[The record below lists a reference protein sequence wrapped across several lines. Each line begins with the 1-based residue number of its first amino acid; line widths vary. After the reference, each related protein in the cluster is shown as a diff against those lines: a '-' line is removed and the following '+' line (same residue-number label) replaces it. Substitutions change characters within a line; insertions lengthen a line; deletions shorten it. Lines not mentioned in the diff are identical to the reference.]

1 LDIAPV
7 FTFAKLTVREASRR
21 KLLIALAAL
30 TLLIIVGT
38 SFLMSRLWTVS
49 GPNGLP
55 PTVVEVRLIASQLL
69 ILIAFMFAAVLALS
83 SVMVAA
89 PSISADVESGLV
101 LSMLSRPV
109 RRADLVIGKW
119 LGLAFLV
126 VLYAVGAGSLE
137 LLGIYLTTGY
147 LPPHPVELLAYISG
161 EGLILL
167 TLALLLST
175 RLPGMTGGII
185 GLVAYFIAWVG
196 GILGGVGLAIG
207 NDALRHTGTVI
218 ALLVPTD
225 QLWRGAV
232 YSMEP
237 ASILAAARA
246 AGRLAAGNPFLVS
259 DPPAVAFLAWTVIWV
274 LGLLALT
281 VWSFRTREV

>member
-1 LDIAPV
+1 VEIAPV

-21 KLLIALAAL
+21 KLLIALVAL
-30 TLLIIVGT
+30 TLLIVVGT

-49 GPNGLP
+49 GPNGRP
-55 PTVVEVRLIASQLL
+55 PSVVEVRLIASQLL

-119 LGLAFLV
+119 LGLAVLV
-126 VLYAVGAGSLE
+126 VLYAAGAGSLE
-137 LLGIYLTTGY
+137 LYGINLTTGY
-147 LPPHPVELLAYISG
+147 LPPHPVELLAYVAG
-161 EGLILL
+161 EGIILL

-185 GLVAYFIAWVG
+185 GLVAYFVAWVG
-196 GILGGVGLAIG
+196 GILGGVGVAIG

-218 ALLVPTD
+218 GLLVPTD

-237 ASILAAARA
+237 ASILAGARA
-246 AGRLAAGNPFLVS
+246 AGRFTAGNPFLVTE
-259 DPPAVAFLAWTVIWV
+259 PPAFAFLAWTAFWV
-274 LGLLALT
+274 VAILALT
-281 VWSFRTREV
+281 IWSFRTREV

>member
-1 LDIAPV
+1 MDVAPIL
-7 FTFAKLTVREASRR
+7 TFAKLTIWEASRR
-21 KLLIALAAL
+21 KLLIALVLL
-30 TLLIIVGT
+30 TLAIIVGT

-49 GPNGLP
+49 VQNGRP
-55 PTVVEVRLIASQLL
+55 PSEVEVRLIASQLL

-119 LGLAFLV
+119 LGLAVLV
-126 VLYAVGAGSLE
+126 VAYAGGSGFLE
-137 LLGIYLTTGY
+137 LLGISLTTGY
-147 LPPHPVELLAYISG
+147 VPPHPVQLLAYIAG

-185 GLVAYFIAWVG
+185 GLVAYFVAWVG
-196 GILGGVGLAIG
+196 GILGGVGVAIG

-218 ALLVPTD
+218 GLLIPTD

-232 YSMEP
+232 
-237 ASILAAARA
+237 
-246 AGRLAAGNPFLVS
+246 FQ
-259 DPPAVAFLAWTVIWV
+259 
-274 LGLLALT
+274 
-281 VWSFRTREV
+281 

>member
-1 LDIAPV
+1 MDVAPIL
-7 FTFAKLTVREASRR
+7 TFAKLTIWEASRR
-21 KLLIALAAL
+21 KLLIALVLL
-30 TLLIIVGT
+30 TLAIIVGT

-49 GPNGLP
+49 VQNGRP
-55 PTVVEVRLIASQLL
+55 PSEVEVRLIASQLL

-119 LGLAFLV
+119 LGLAVLV
-126 VLYAVGAGSLE
+126 VAYAGGSGFLE
-137 LLGIYLTTGY
+137 LLGISLTTGY
-147 LPPHPVELLAYISG
+147 VPPHPVQLLAYIAG

-185 GLVAYFIAWVG
+185 GLVAYFVAWVG
-196 GILGGVGLAIG
+196 GILGGVGIAIG

-218 ALLVPTD
+218 GLLIPTD

-246 AGRLAAGNPFLVS
+246 AGRLNSGNPFLVS
-259 DPPAVAFLAWTVIWV
+259 NPPAFAFLAWAAVWI

-281 VWSFRTREV
+281 IWSFRKREV

>member
-1 LDIAPV
+1 MDVAPIL
-7 FTFAKLTVREASRR
+7 TFAKLTIWEASRR
-21 KLLIALAAL
+21 KLLIALVLL
-30 TLLIIVGT
+30 TLAIIVGT
-38 SFLMSRLWTVS
+38 SFLMSRLWTV
-49 GPNGLP
+49 GGQNGRPLSE
-55 PTVVEVRLIASQLL
+55 VEVRLIASQLL
-69 ILIAFMFAAVLALS
+69 ILIAFMFSAVLALS

-89 PSISADVESGLV
+89 PSISADVESGLA

-119 LGLAFLV
+119 LGLAVLV
-126 VLYAVGAGSLE
+126 VAYAGGSGFLE
-137 LLGIYLTTGY
+137 LVGISLTTGY
-147 LPPHPVELLAYISG
+147 VPPHPVQLLAYIAG

-185 GLVAYFIAWVG
+185 GLVAYFVAWVG
-196 GILGGVGLAIG
+196 GILGGVGAAIG

-218 ALLVPTD
+218 GLLIPTD

-246 AGRLAAGNPFLVS
+246 AGRFNGGNPFLVS
-259 DPPAVAFLAWTVIWV
+259 DPPAFAFLAWTAVWI

-281 VWSFRTREV
+281 MWSFRKREV

>member
-1 LDIAPV
+1 MDVAPL

-21 KLLIALAAL
+21 KLLIALVGL
-30 TLLIIVGT
+30 TLLVIVGT

-49 GPNGLP
+49 GPNGRP
-55 PTVVEVRLIASQLL
+55 PSVVEVRLIASQLL

-89 PSISADVESGLV
+89 PSLSADVESGLV

-126 VLYAVGAGSLE
+126 VLYAAGAGSLE
-137 LLGIYLTTGY
+137 LFGVYLTTGY
-147 LPPHPVELLAYISG
+147 LPPHPVELLAYVAG

-218 ALLVPTD
+218 GLLIPTD

-232 YSMEP
+232 FSMEP

-246 AGRLAAGNPFLVS
+246 AGRLTAGNPFLVS
-259 DPPAVAFLAWTVIWV
+259 DPPAFAFLAWTVVWV

-281 VWSFRTREV
+281 IWSFRTREV

>member
-1 LDIAPV
+1 MDVAPIL
-7 FTFAKLTVREASRR
+7 TFAKLTIWEASRR
-21 KLLIALAAL
+21 KLLIALVLL
-30 TLLIIVGT
+30 TLGIIVGT

-49 GPNGLP
+49 GQNGRPLSE
-55 PTVVEVRLIASQLL
+55 VEVRLIASQLL
-69 ILIAFMFAAVLALS
+69 ILIAFMFSAVLALS

-119 LGLAFLV
+119 LGLAVLV
-126 VLYAVGAGSLE
+126 IAYAGGSGFLE
-137 LLGIYLTTGY
+137 LLGISLTTGY
-147 LPPHPVELLAYISG
+147 VPPHPVELLAYVAG

-185 GLVAYFIAWVG
+185 GLVAYFVAWVG
-196 GILGGVGLAIG
+196 GILGGVGAAVG

-218 ALLVPTD
+218 GLLIPTD

-246 AGRLAAGNPFLVS
+246 AGRFNGGNPFLVS
-259 DPPAVAFLAWTVIWV
+259 DPPAFAFLAWTAVWI

-281 VWSFRTREV
+281 MWSFRKREV

>member
-1 LDIAPV
+1 MDVAPIL
-7 FTFAKLTVREASRR
+7 TFAKLTIWEASRR
-21 KLLIALAAL
+21 KLLIALVLL
-30 TLLIIVGT
+30 TLAIIVGT

-49 GPNGLP
+49 VQNGRP
-55 PTVVEVRLIASQLL
+55 PSEVEVRLIASQLL

-119 LGLAFLV
+119 LGLAVLV
-126 VLYAVGAGSLE
+126 VAYAGGSGFLE
-137 LLGIYLTTGY
+137 LLGISLTTGY
-147 LPPHPVELLAYISG
+147 VPPHPVQLLAYIAG

-185 GLVAYFIAWVG
+185 GLVAYFVAWVG
-196 GILGGVGLAIG
+196 GILGGVGVAIG

-218 ALLVPTD
+218 GLLIPTD

-246 AGRLAAGNPFLVS
+246 AGRLNSGNPFLVS
-259 DPPAVAFLAWTVIWV
+259 NPPAFAFLAWAAVWI

-281 VWSFRTREV
+281 IWSFRKREV

>member
-1 LDIAPV
+1 MAAI
-7 FTFAKLTVREASRR
+7 FTFARLTIWEASRR
-21 KLLIALAAL
+21 KLLIALVAL
-30 TLLIIVGT
+30 TLVVIVGT
-38 SFLMSRLWTVS
+38 TYLMSRLWTIPADQ
-49 GPNGLP
+49 GRP
-55 PTVVEVRLIASQLL
+55 PSEVEVRLIASQLL
-69 ILIAFMFAAVLALS
+69 VVITFMFAAVLALS

-119 LGLAFLV
+119 LGLAVLV
-126 VLYAVGAGSLE
+126 IAYAGGSGFLE
-137 LLGIYLTTGY
+137 LLGISLTTGY
-147 LPPHPVELLAYISG
+147 VPPHPVELLAYVAG
-161 EGLILL
+161 EGIILL

-185 GLVAYFIAWVG
+185 GLVAYFVAWVG
-196 GILGGVGLAIG
+196 GILGGVGVAVG

-218 ALLVPTD
+218 GLLVPTD

-237 ASILAAARA
+237 ASILAGARA
-246 AGRLAAGNPFLVS
+246 AGRFTAGNPF
-259 DPPAVAFLAWTVIWV
+259 
-274 LGLLALT
+274 
-281 VWSFRTREV
+281 